1 MKLNG
6 DATPVS
12 ARGNYLDGKNFSG
25 YAPFLARKER
35 TDMSDPAS
43 MPPAGSGAQL
53 PDPSAK
59 YSQTPVFMGIINE
72 LNQHQDQLQRRQK
85 LITEIEELLTTRHGA
100 NNRMISYMFRFGHPR
115 ASMDSSDIPSFA
127 DILTSVSGA
136 EQINLVL
143 HSPGGDPTIVE
154 KMVDMCRSHL
164 SGEHRRLRIV
174 VPNIA
179 KSAATV
185 LALGADQI
193 LMGYCS
199 ELGPIDP
206 QVQIAVSGVIQ
217 WISALA
223 FVESRDKLMKEITEA
238 TKKKK
243 PTAGLLQ
250 QLAGLNIPFTEEME
264 NWIGFAKKTA
274 ATLLDKYMLRSKFPK
289 SQIRTKKA
297 NEIATK
303 LLSKQLFPVHGQF
316 IDGATAKQLDLEVD
330 VLPKDDELWKKLWEY
345 YIRCEVQ
352 MNMPIQPATVKIK
365 LFESGKMSLVAQ
377 DTAS

>member
-1 MKLNG
+1 MLNNS
-6 DATPVS
+6 D
-12 ARGNYLDGKNFSG
+12 RRLII
-25 YAPFLARKER
+25 
-35 TDMSDPAS
+35 MSDPAGK
-43 MPPAGSGAQL
+43 PPSDSGTKS
-53 PDPSAK
+53 PEPEKK
-59 YSQTPVFMGIINE
+59 YVQTPVFMGIINE
-72 LNQHQDQLQRRQK
+72 LNQHQDQLQKRQR
-85 LITEIEELLTTRHGA
+85 LISEIEEILTSRYGTK
-100 NNRMISYMFRFGHPR
+100 NRLITYMCRFGHAR

-127 DILTSVSGA
+127 DILNSVSGA
-136 EQINLVL
+136 DQINLVL
-143 HSPGGDPTIVE
+143 HSPGGDPTVIE

-164 SGEHRRLRIV
+164 SGDHRRFRVI

-185 LALGADQI
+185 LALGADEI

-223 FVESRDKLMKEITEA
+223 FVESRDKLMTEITAA
-238 TKKKK
+238 TKKKQ

-274 ATLLDKYMLRSKFPK
+274 ATLLDKYMLRSKVPD
-289 SQIRTKKA
+289 SRTRKRKA
-297 NEIATK
+297 NQIAEK

-316 IDGATAKQLDLEVD
+316 IDGARAKQLDLEVE
-330 VLPKDDELWKKLWEY
+330 VLGKDDPLWEKVWEY

-352 MNMPIQPATVKIK
+352 MNMAIQPPMIKIK
-365 LFESGKMSLVAQ
+365 LFESAQLSLVAQ
-377 DTAS
+377 GTAN

>member
-1 MKLNG
+1 MAESAG
-6 DATPVS
+6 TPAISS
-12 ARGNYLDGKNFSG
+12 AQ
-25 YAPFLARKER
+25 A
-35 TDMSDPAS
+35 
-43 MPPAGSGAQL
+43 
-53 PDPSAK
+53 PDPTTK
-59 YSQTPVFMGIINE
+59 YSQNPVFMGIINE
-72 LNQHQDQLQRRQK
+72 LNSHQDQLQKRQN
-85 LITEIEELLTTRHGA
+85 LIRVIEEMLSSRYGA
-100 NNRMISYMFRFGHPR
+100 HNRLISYMFRFGHAR
-115 ASMDSSDIPSFA
+115 SSMSSNDIPSFA
-127 DILTSVSGA
+127 DILTSISGA

-164 SGEHRRLRIV
+164 SGDHRRLRVV

-185 LALGADQI
+185 LALGSDEI

-217 WISALA
+217 WVSALA
-223 FVESRDKLMKEITEA
+223 FVESRDKLMEEIAEA
-238 TKKKK
+238 TKKKR
-243 PTAGLLQ
+243 PMAGLLQ
-250 QLAGLNIPFTEEME
+250 QLAGLNIPFTKEME
-264 NWIGFAKKTA
+264 NWIDFSKKTA

-289 SQIRTKKA
+289 SQARKKKA
-297 NEIATK
+297 NDTAEK

-316 IDGATAKQLDLEVD
+316 IDGATAKQLDLEVEVID
-330 VLPKDDELWKKLWEY
+330 KDDELWQKIWEY

-352 MNMPIQPATVKIK
+352 MNMPLQPPMVKIK
-365 LFESGKMSLVAQ
+365 LFESGQLSLVAQ

>member
-1 MKLNG
+1 MTESEG
-6 DATPVS
+6 DSPVVS
-12 ARGNYLDGKNFSG
+12 ATTPS
-25 YAPFLARKER
+25 
-35 TDMSDPAS
+35 
-43 MPPAGSGAQL
+43 

-59 YSQTPVFMGIINE
+59 FSQLPVFMGIINE
-72 LNQHQDQLQRRQK
+72 LNVNQDQLQKRQK
-85 LITEIEELLTTRHGA
+85 LIAQIEELLSSRYGA
-100 NNRMISYMFRFGHPR
+100 ANRMMTYLFRFGHAR
-115 ASMDSSDIPSFA
+115 ASMVSNDIPSFES
-127 DILTSVSGA
+127 ILNSVSGA
-136 EQINLVL
+136 GQINLLL
-143 HSPGGDPTIVE
+143 HSPGGDATIVE

-164 SGEHRRLRIV
+164 SGNKRKFRVI

-185 LALGADQI
+185 LALGSDII

-223 FVESRDKLMKEITEA
+223 FVESRDKLMKEIVDA
-238 TKKKK
+238 TRNRK

-250 QLAGLNIPFTEEME
+250 QLAGLNIPFTDEME

-274 ATLLDKYMLRSKFPK
+274 ATLLEKYMLRSKFPED
-289 SQIRTKKA
+289 QIRKKKA
-297 NEIATK
+297 NETAEK

-316 IDGATAKQLDLEVD
+316 IDGPTAQKLDLEV
-330 VLPKDDELWKKLWEY
+330 ELLDRNDKLWELIWEY

-352 MNMPIQPATVKIK
+352 MNIPLQPQLIKVKM
-365 LFESGKMSLVAQ
+365 FESSQMSLVTQ
-377 DTAS
+377 DLAN

>member
-1 MKLNG
+1 M
-6 DATPVS
+6 
-12 ARGNYLDGKNFSG
+12 GNPTG
-25 YAPFLARKER
+25 
-35 TDMSDPAS
+35 
-43 MPPAGSGAQL
+43 MPPPPSDIQA
-53 PDPSAK
+53 PDPSTK
-59 YSQTPVFMGIINE
+59 YSQNPVYMGIINE
-72 LNQHQDQLQRRQK
+72 LNAHQDQLQKRQA
-85 LITEIEELLTTRHGA
+85 LIRQIEDLLTSRYGA
-100 NNRMISYMFRFGHPR
+100 HNRLISYMFRFGHPR
-115 ASMDSSDIPSFA
+115 SSMDSSDIPSFA

-164 SGEHRRLRIV
+164 SGDHRRLRVI

-185 LALGADQI
+185 LALGADEI

-206 QVQIAVSGVIQ
+206 QVQIAVSGVTH

-223 FVESRDKLMKEITEA
+223 FVESRDKLLREIAEA

-243 PTAGLLQ
+243 PMTGLLQ

-274 ATLLDKYMLRSKFPK
+274 ATLLEKYMLRSKFPK
-289 SQIRTKKA
+289 TQTRRKRA
-297 NEIATK
+297 NETAEK

-316 IDGATAKQLDLEVD
+316 IDGATAKQLDLEVE
-330 VLPKDDELWKKLWEY
+330 VLDKDDDLWKKLWEY

-352 MNMPIQPATVKIK
+352 MNMQLQPPRIKIK
-365 LFESGKMSLVAQ
+365 LFESGQLSLVVQ